1 MIEDAYVGH
10 NTPILADVIYCAI
23 ADFRAG
29 SYERDTLGGLLSR
42 G

>member
-23 ADFRAG
+23 ADSSRLV
-29 SYERDTLGGLLSR
+29 RTRHIGGAALS